1 MIGSIAHMFAR
12 SVWGRYLMIGLAV
25 LAGVKAWGT
34 IKERE
39 GRRNE
44 RMRRS
49 VETIKSMRRMQDAG
63 ANVAT
68 DRSSIV
74 KRLRDAEI

>member
-1 MIGSIAHMFAR
+1 MIGSIAHMFVK
-12 SVWGRYLMIGLAV
+12 SVWGRYLMIGLAI
-25 LAGVKAWGT
+25 LAGVKVWGT
-34 IKERE
+34 VKESE

-49 VETIKSMRRMQDAG
+49 VETVKSMRRMQDAG
-63 ANVAT
+63 ASVAT

-74 KRLRDAEI
+74 KRLRDGGF